1 MFELVDTIIGLVG
14 GGAIVTLV
22 TMPSIVKKSKAEAR
36 AAELDNALKVIEG
49 WEKLANERQEDNSLL
64 EEKIRNNELRIDELN
79 KRIDELYVINGDW
92 RDKYNTIM
100 EENTALKVKIAT
112 DEVKM
117 CMVRGC
123 AKREPQSGY

>member
-1 MFELVDTIIGLVG
+1 MFEVVDTIIGLVG

-100 EENTALKVKIAT
+100 EENTALKVQIAT
-112 DEVKM
+112 DVVKM